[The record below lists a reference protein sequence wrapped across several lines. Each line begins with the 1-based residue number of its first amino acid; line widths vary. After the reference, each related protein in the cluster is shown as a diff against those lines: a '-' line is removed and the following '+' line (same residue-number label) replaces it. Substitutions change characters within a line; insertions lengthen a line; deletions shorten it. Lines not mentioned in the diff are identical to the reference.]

1 MDTKWRERQRGR
13 RAGGRRERVGSEIEQ
28 KKQRELKYQR
38 GVIHLSEE
46 TILNIDP
53 LASVT
58 SLHQMDEMNH

>member
-1 MDTKWRERQRGR
+1 M
-13 RAGGRRERVGSEIEQ
+13 GSEIEQ

-38 GVIHLSEE
+38 GAIHLSEE

-53 LASVT
+53 LSSVT

>member
-1 MDTKWRERQRGR
+1 M
-13 RAGGRRERVGSEIEQ
+13 GSEIEQ

-38 GVIHLSEE
+38 GAIHLSEE